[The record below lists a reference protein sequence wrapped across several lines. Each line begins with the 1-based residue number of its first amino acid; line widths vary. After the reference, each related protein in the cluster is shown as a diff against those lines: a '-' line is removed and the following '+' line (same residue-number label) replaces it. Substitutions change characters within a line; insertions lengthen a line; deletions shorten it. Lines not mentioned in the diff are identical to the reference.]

1 MNPIA
6 DEFTDKVVIVTGA
19 GRGLGRSHAIEFAR
33 RGAKVVVND
42 SGGGVDGTGS
52 SNTAQSVVDE
62 ITEFGGAAVSNTGS
76 VAIVSEAQSIVDT
89 AMNTFGSVDIVVNNA
104 GILRDKTFTNV
115 TMDNFRAVLDVHL
128 LGSVYVTKAAW
139 PVMSRNGWGRI
150 VLTSSGS
157 GIFGNFGQANYGT
170 AKMGLL
176 GLMNVLKLEGARRG
190 IRTNCLA
197 PGATTRMT
205 EGLPSGILRGA
216 PEQVSPAVLY
226 LCSDDAPNGV
236 ILQASGGNFSILKMC
251 VNEGVELGEGV
262 DYEEFKKV
270 APSLMSNEE
279 FRPHD

>member
-1 MNPIA
+1 MNNTA
-6 DEFTDKVVIVTGA
+6 DEFEDKVVIVTGA

-62 ITEFGGAAVSNTGS
+62 ITEFGGIAIANTAS
-76 VAIVSEAQSIVDT
+76 VAIVSEAQSIVNT
-89 AMNTFGSVDIVVNNA
+89 AMDTFGSVDILINNA

-139 PVMSRNGWGRI
+139 PVMSSNGWGRI

-176 GLMNVLKLEGARRG
+176 GFMNVLKLEGAKRG

-205 EGLPSGILRGA
+205 EGLPSGILRGK

-226 LCSDDAPNGV
+226 LSSDDAPNGV

-251 VNEGVELGEGV
+251 VNEGIELGDDV
-262 DYEEFKKV
+262 DYETFKEV
-270 APSLMSNEE
+270 ASSLMLNEE
-279 FRPHD
+279 FKPHD

>member
-251 VNEGVELGEGV
+251 VNKGVELGEGV